1 MVGKSI
7 GHYTIEEKI
16 GEGGMGEVYRATD
29 SLLKR
34 DVALKFLPES
44 MAQDEIARRRFL
56 REARSAAALDHPYI
70 CQIHEIG
77 EIDGVDFIVMEFV
90 SGRTLREKLSQ
101 GRLPVPECLR
111 LAAEIAEALDNAQE
125 KGIVHRDLKPSN
137 IMLTSGGHV
146 KLMDFGLAKR
156 ASSGAQEDTQQVSVT
171 KLTQQGSTLGTV
183 PYMSPEQ
190 LKGEEIDSRSDIFSF
205 GIIFYEMLSGVHP
218 FIKPDVMATASS
230 ILQDEPAPLAL
241 HRDSISPVIQYLV
254 RKMLAKQPAGRYQAV
269 HEIHIDLLALSRNS
283 SWRDIDDGGLGIEPV
298 LEHGLGK
305 GAAERSQRIFLLRVL
320 PVLAALLLGLIIGA
334 LVIPR
339 RGQSP
344 RRVDRFAV
352 SIAVTSVGFITLSPD
367 GGTLIF
373 EGKSE
378 GVSQLYRR
386 RMDSMGSV
394 PIPGT
399 KGGRGAFFSPE
410 GKWVCFWSL
419 SMGGRLVKVPI
430 EGGDPQPLHA
440 PLVTGGGQGR
450 TALGLMATMGNWG
463 PSDRIIFSDQNLWQV
478 AAGGGVPESIT
489 TLDFDEQE
497 IAHLWPEILPDG
509 NAVLFTVSSRS
520 KPDRIDVL
528 SLETRRRHSLL
539 EGSRVH
545 YVANGIL
552 LYTRGSSLWAVSFDP
567 QQLQVTGS
575 EVLVMQDEIAVN
587 DFSMAGGMLVY
598 RAAREL
604 RKSQL
609 MWVDRTGEE
618 APLSEEPRIY
628 YQPRL
633 SPDENRLAFINRS
646 ESGREDIYVLDL
658 TRRSRTRVTVE
669 GTSNRWPVWTP
680 DGTRIA
686 FTSVRQKTG
695 IRNNLFWKAADG
707 GGSAEELL
715 LSEYSL
721 IPHSWSPDGRTLS
734 FYEVNPET
742 GRDLWVLA
750 LEGEPSPFLVSP
762 FDERSPVFSPDG
774 EWIAYVSDE
783 SGPDEVYLMRYPDA
797 GIRVPVS
804 TDGGQEPAWSGDGGE
819 LFYRNEDQ
827 MLAVSMVT
835 KPTLEIGQPT
845 LLFEGRYDRD
855 DAASGNPN
863 YDVTADGQRFVMVKG
878 VEGSDQRQI
887 QVVTNWFEELKRLVS
902 AGQ

>member
-1 MVGKSI
+1 M
-7 GHYTIEEKI
+7 
-16 GEGGMGEVYRATD
+16 
-29 SLLKR
+29 
-34 DVALKFLPES
+34 
-44 MAQDEIARRRFL
+44 
-56 REARSAAALDHPYI
+56 
-70 CQIHEIG
+70 
-77 EIDGVDFIVMEFV
+77 
-90 SGRTLREKLSQ
+90 
-101 GRLPVPECLR
+101 
-111 LAAEIAEALDNAQE
+111 
-125 KGIVHRDLKPSN
+125 
-137 IMLTSGGHV
+137 
-146 KLMDFGLAKR
+146 
-156 ASSGAQEDTQQVSVT
+156 
-171 KLTQQGSTLGTV
+171 GTV

-254 RKMLAKQPAGRYQAV
+254 RKMLAKQPSGRYQAV

-386 RMDSMGSV
+386 RMGSMGSV

-399 KGGRGAFFSPE
+399 KGGRGAFFSPD

-478 AAGGGVPESIT
+478 AAGGGGPESIT

-863 YDVTADGQRFVMVKG
+863 YDGTADGQRFVMVKG